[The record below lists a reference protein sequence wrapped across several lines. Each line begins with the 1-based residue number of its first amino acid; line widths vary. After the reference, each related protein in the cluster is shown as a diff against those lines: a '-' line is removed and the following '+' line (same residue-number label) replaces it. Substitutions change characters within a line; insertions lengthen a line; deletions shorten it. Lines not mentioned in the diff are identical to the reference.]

1 MARPRLFLEAPTP
14 LAALAPL
21 CNPDSEV
28 GIQLL
33 LFTLLASRYTM
44 QRDISLPFLLIWES
58 PVTHHRSHRHS
69 LQHRCLLKES
79 HEIAIIWAV
88 FRRRQAPTNL

>member
-1 MARPRLFLEAPTP
+1 MARPRLSLEAPAP

-28 GIQLL
+28 GILLL
-33 LFTLLASRYTM
+33 LFTLLASRCTM
-44 QRDISLPFLLIWES
+44 QRAISLPLLLTWES

-69 LQHRCLLKES
+69 LQHFRLLKKT
-79 HEIAIIWAV
+79 HEIATIWV
-88 FRRRQAPTNL
+88 VLRRHRAPTNL